1 MITNHGKVRNGRI
14 GSQHNHAK
22 ILELGTGLVDGW
34 GFAMM
39 RSLDWE
45 LQSNDGPVRYY

>member
-22 ILELGTGLVDGW
+22 ILELGTGLDGW
-34 GFAMM
+34 MGFC
-39 RSLDWE
+39 DDEE
-45 LQSNDGPVRYY
+45 LRLGAPE